1 MKWKHKKIY
10 LPLLILAAVVMTIG
24 AIPLTRLLLQPEFR
38 LRLADWVERAGP
50 WGVVGLFCLQVLQVI
65 VAFLPGEPM
74 ELAARCSL
82 RHRRRSA
89 AVSGGSGNRYYRH
102 LSHCAAP
109 RQGAGTAQQH
119 RTQIG

>member
-38 LRLADWVERAGP
+38 LRLADWVEQAGP

-74 ELAARCSL
+74 ELAAGALYGLSL
-82 RHRRRSA
+82 IHIWLMGR
-89 AVSGGSGNRYYRH
+89 N
-102 LSHCAAP
+102 
-109 RQGAGTAQQH
+109 
-119 RTQIG
+119 IGRM

>member
-38 LRLADWVERAGP
+38 LRLADWVEQAGP

-65 VAFLPGEPM
+65 VVFPSWGTHGTGG
-74 ELAARCSL
+74 RCSL
-82 RHRRRSA
+82 RHRRR
-89 AVSGGSGNRYYRH
+89 VCCCVWREW
-102 LSHCAAP
+102 
-109 RQGAGTAQQH
+109 
-119 RTQIG
+119 